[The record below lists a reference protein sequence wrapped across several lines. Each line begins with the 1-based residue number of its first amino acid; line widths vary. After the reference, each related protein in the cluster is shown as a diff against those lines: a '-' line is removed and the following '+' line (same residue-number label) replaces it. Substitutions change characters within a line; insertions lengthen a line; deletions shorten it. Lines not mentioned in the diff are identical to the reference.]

1 MRYLEEHLRLS
12 NSKKPLGLFKEQQE
26 VSVVS
31 KGENGKRGHGA
42 WGERG
47 EKGFGFYLK

>member
-12 NSKKPLGLFKEQQE
+12 NSKEPLGLFKEQQE

-31 KGENGKRGHGA
+31 KVREDMGRGV
-42 WGERG
+42 RG
-47 EKGFGFYLK
+47 EKGFGFYSK